1 MPAVAP
7 VRPAPDAAHPYQA
20 PERAAYSPDRRGG
33 GIVIVM
39 ETRSVPAPA
48 TPDAGASLGGL
59 SPAEE
64 LPGLYR
70 AILERVAELDGLGER
85 AEAARIR
92 HAATEVYS
100 GAWDAAGR
108 RSLLSL
114 IARADRAIAGES
126 QSRTWSLRRRSAAA
140 R

>member
-1 MPAVAP
+1 M
-7 VRPAPDAAHPYQA
+7 DHPYRGA
-20 PERAAYSPDRRGG
+20 ERAAYSRGG
-33 GIVIVM
+33 VAEAIVTMM
-39 ETRSVPAPA
+39 ETTSAPAPA
-48 TPDAGASLGGL
+48 APDAGASVGGL

-92 HAATEVYS
+92 HAATDAYS
-100 GAWDAAGR
+100 GAWDATGR
-108 RSLLSL
+108 RSMLSL

-126 QSRTWSLRRRSAAA
+126 PPRTWSLRRRSATA

>member
-1 MPAVAP
+1 
-7 VRPAPDAAHPYQA
+7 
-20 PERAAYSPDRRGG
+20 
-33 GIVIVM
+33 VIVM
-39 ETRSVPAPA
+39 ETTTVPGPA
-48 TPDAGASLGGL
+48 APDAGTAGGA

-70 AILERVAELDGLGER
+70 AILDRVAALEGLGER

-92 HAATEVYS
+92 HLATGTYS

-108 RSLLSL
+108 RSLVSL
-114 IARADRAIAGES
+114 LARADRAIAGES
-126 QSRTWSLRRRSAAA
+126 PVRTWVPRRRSAPA